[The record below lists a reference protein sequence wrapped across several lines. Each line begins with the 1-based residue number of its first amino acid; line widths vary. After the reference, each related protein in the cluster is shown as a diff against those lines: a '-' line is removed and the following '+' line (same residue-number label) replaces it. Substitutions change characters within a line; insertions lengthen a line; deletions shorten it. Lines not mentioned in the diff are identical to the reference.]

1 MTTGP
6 PQDAENAMDEVTW
19 GVRVASA
26 WSWRLLVIGLGLYV
40 LAQIFLKIELVA
52 FSFVL
57 ALFFTAVLHPLEVRL
72 RRLPGPPS
80 VSALLALL
88 IGLALLVGIGWFVT
102 WQISTHSSQ
111 LGDQVSNFVTKGRNW
126 LHNGP
131 LHLKSSDI
139 DKMAD
144 NITKAIKDHQGQLI
158 SGAIATVRTILEALG
173 ALLLILLS
181 TFFLLRDG
189 EQIWAWTIRLFPRAA
204 HARLD
209 LAGRAGWGTLGGYM
223 RGQVLIALFHGVSV
237 SIVLVILR
245 VPLAAALGVLIFLG
259 SFVPLVGLTVTG
271 ALCVVVA
278 MLEHGVT
285 AGIVVA
291 IAIIV
296 LVQVEAHLLQPWIM
310 SRSVEVHPLAIAL
323 SVLTGTLLAGIVG
336 ALLAVPFVAFM
347 NSTIH
352 ALRRT
357 PDLPVGDSGFPMEV
371 REEPL
376 GEPVDATEP
385 ALDSDGVAADES
397 EDEAQDEADEPAAE
411 SAPRPSRPK
420 PGS

>member
-1 MTTGP
+1 MRP
-6 PQDAENAMDEVTW
+6 RPAPRRDAVDSVTW
-19 GVRVASA
+19 PVRVAAA

-40 LAQIFLKIELVA
+40 LAQIFNKIELVA

-57 ALFFTAVLHPLEVRL
+57 ALFFTAVLHPLEVHL
-72 RRLPGPPS
+72 RRLPGPRS

-88 IGLALLVGIGWFVT
+88 IGLAVLIGIGWFVT
-102 WQISTHSSQ
+102 WQISSHSSQ
-111 LGDQVSNFVTKGRNW
+111 LADQVSNFVTKARNW

-139 DKMAD
+139 DKLAD
-144 NITKAIKDHQGQLI
+144 KLTKAIKDHQGQLV

-189 EQIWAWTIRLFPRAA
+189 EQIWKWTLRLFPKGAQP
-204 HARLD
+204 RLD
-209 LAGRAGWGTLGGYM
+209 IAGRAGWGTLGGYM

-237 SIVLVILR
+237 MITLFILR

-278 MLEHGVT
+278 LLEHGVT
-285 AGIVVA
+285 AAIVVGA
-291 IAIIV
+291 AIIV
-296 LVQVEAHLLQPWIM
+296 LVQLEAHLLQPLIM

-323 SVLTGTLLAGIVG
+323 SVLTGTILAGIVG
-336 ALLAVPFVAFM
+336 ALLAVPFVAFL

-352 ALRRT
+352 ALRES
-357 PDLPVGDSGFPMEV
+357 PDLPVGDSGFPVEQK
-371 REEPL
+371 EEPR
-376 GEPVDATEP
+376 GDPVDGTTA
-385 ALDSDGVAADES
+385 
-397 EDEAQDEADEPAAE
+397 
-411 SAPRPSRPK
+411 
-420 PGS
+420 